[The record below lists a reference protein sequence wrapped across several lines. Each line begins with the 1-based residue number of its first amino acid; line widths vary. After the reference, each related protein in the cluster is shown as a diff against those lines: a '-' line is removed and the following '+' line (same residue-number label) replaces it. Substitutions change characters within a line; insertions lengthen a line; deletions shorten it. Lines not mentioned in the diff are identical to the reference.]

1 MGLGIWEIGLIVF
14 AALLIFGPKQLP
26 GLGKSLGQAI
36 RGLKEALGEAQNA
49 MNDASGDS
57 SSKSANKTQIRDAET
72 VETESSTEKQTTK
85 S

>member
-14 AALLIFGPKQLP
+14 AALLVFGPKQLP

-36 RGLKEALGEAQNA
+36 RGLKDALGEAQNA

-57 SSKSANKTQIRDAET
+57 AKSANKSQIRDAEP
-72 VETESSTEKQTTK
+72 VETESSTEKQTNK